1 MDTNDDV
8 NAVVGK
14 EVTDPA
20 PLSVMGA
27 AVDGAGLGSSLQQT
41 LGFPK
46 VLLGQQNFPIP
57 RS

>member
-46 VLLGQQNFPIP
+46 VLL
-57 RS
+57 